1 MSNVG
6 RVGRKGPYRKSLLF
20 FFKSVNLGTLS
31 VGPSVKEA
39 VVTCLLADSAA
50 EEAGLQIGDVVLSVN
65 GTEVTSV
72 EHAEAVHL
80 AKKGR
85 WASYCRQRSM
95 EMLRAQYTGSSKVG
109 RWWLERSLYPQDVV
123 T

>member
-1 MSNVG
+1 M
-6 RVGRKGPYRKSLLF
+6 
-20 FFKSVNLGTLS
+20 
-31 VGPSVKEA
+31 GPSVKET
-39 VVTCLLADSAA
+39 VVVCLLSDSAA

-85 WASYCRQRSM
+85 RARYRLQCSLKI
-95 EMLRAQYTGSSKVG
+95 LRVQCTGSPKVR
-109 RWWLERSLYPQDVV
+109 RW
-123 T
+123 

>member
-1 MSNVG
+1 M
-6 RVGRKGPYRKSLLF
+6 
-20 FFKSVNLGTLS
+20 
-31 VGPSVKEA
+31 GPSIKET
-39 VVTCLLADSAA
+39 VVVCLPTDSAA

-85 WASYCRQRSM
+85 WASYRLQSSLK
-95 EMLRAQYTGSSKVG
+95 MLRAQYTGNSKG
-109 RWWLERSLYPQDVV
+109 GSW
-123 T
+123 

>member
-1 MSNVG
+1 
-6 RVGRKGPYRKSLLF
+6 
-20 FFKSVNLGTLS
+20 
-31 VGPSVKEA
+31 VGPSVKEP
-39 VVTCLLADSAA
+39 VVICLLTDSAA

-85 WASYCRQRSM
+85 WASYRLQSSLK
-95 EMLRAQYTGSSKVG
+95 MLGTHYTGSSKVG
-109 RWWLERSLYPQDVV
+109 RWQLERDAFINRTLYPSD
-123 T
+123 